1 MGAHQNERYAARAV
15 FALAGGGDVVEMDDV
30 IEARARSIRDQH
42 YGAHITYSPKIF
54 IPVTQLCRDV
64 CHYCTFAKRPSQ
76 LSSPYL
82 SVDEILDTVRQGA
95 GAGCREVLLTL
106 GEKPELRYRVAREW
120 LAAEGYTSTV
130 DYVAEIARR
139 VLNET
144 GLLPHINAG
153 TLTRSELRKLR
164 PVSASMGLM
173 LESGAARLCERGGPH
188 FGSPDKKPFRRWLTL
203 ARAGAL
209 RVPMTTGLLVG
220 IGETREERLRDLQA
234 IKRLHARYGHIQ
246 EVIIQNFCAK
256 AGTRMADAD
265 DASLSELIWTIAQAR
280 TILPKEMSIQA
291 PPNLSPGQ
299 LGQLIDAGI
308 NDWGGVSP
316 VTPDYV
322 NPEAPWPS
330 LSALRA
336 ATADRSKN
344 LMARL
349 TVYPQ
354 YLEESGWMA
363 KSVRRQALELADAEG
378 FVRDDAWRAGLSEL
392 PPARNATLGSG
403 RGGVAIRESLDA
415 CLREEPLEDSAMLA
429 LFTARGADVETVCEA
444 ADELRRR
451 QIGDTVTYV
460 INRNINYTNVCQ
472 YSCRFC
478 AFSKGGGEV
487 AAGRAAYDIDAGE
500 LHRRVKEA
508 AALGATEVCLQGG
521 IHPDYT
527 GQTYLDILRT
537 VKEAASA
544 IHVHAFSPLEI
555 DQGASTLNL
564 PLEQYLSMLK
574 DAGLDSLPGTA
585 AEVLDERVRD
595 ILCADKVSAERW
607 LEIMECA
614 HGLGLSSTATIMFGH
629 VDSPS
634 SWVNHWQRVIRLQ
647 ERTQGFTEVVPLPF
661 VSEGAPIYRRGESR
675 PGPTWRE
682 TRLMHAVL
690 RLTVGRVI
698 PNVQASW
705 VKLGRRGALEMLA
718 AGVND
723 LGGVLM
729 NESITRAA
737 GAAHGQMWI
746 PKDIEQAIV
755 DAGRSPVQRNTRYE
769 PVASQAAGQLCSDAI
784 KWVSHTPA
792 GRYANPKYRSAI

>member
-30 IEARARSIRDQH
+30 IESRARSIRDRH
-42 YGAHITYSPKIF
+42 YGSRMSYSPKVF

-64 CHYCTFAKRPSQ
+64 CHYCTFAKTPSQ
-76 LSSPYL
+76 LGSPYL
-82 SVDEILDTVRQGA
+82 RVDEILDTVRQGA

-120 LAAEGYTSTV
+120 LAAEGYASTV
-130 DYVAEIARR
+130 DYVADIARR

-153 TLTRSELRKLR
+153 TLTRSELRQLR
-164 PVSASMGLM
+164 QVSASMGLM

-220 IGETREERLRDLQA
+220 IGETREERLRDLRA

-280 TILPKEMSIQA
+280 TILPKEVSVQA
-291 PPNLSPGQ
+291 PPNLNPGQ

-336 ATADRSKN
+336 ATADRCKN
-344 LMARL
+344 LTARL
-349 TVYPQ
+349 TVYPL
-354 YLEESGWMA
+354 YLAEAGWLD

-378 FVRDDAWRAGLSEL
+378 FVRDDAWRAGVSEV
-392 PPARNATLGSG
+392 PPKRNAILGSG
-403 RGGVAIRESLDA
+403 RIDVAVRESLDA
-415 CLREEPLEDSAMLA
+415 CLRDEALEDDAMLA
-429 LFTARGADVETVCEA
+429 LFSARDADVDTVCEA

-451 QIGDTVTYV
+451 QVGDAVSYV

-487 AAGRAAYDIDAGE
+487 ASGRAAYDIDAEE
-500 LHRRVKEA
+500 LHRRVEEA

-521 IHPDYT
+521 IHPDYS

-537 VKEAASA
+537 VKEAAPA

-564 PLEQYLSMLK
+564 PLDQYLSMLK
-574 DAGLDSLPGTA
+574 EAGLDSLPGTA

-595 ILCADKVSAERW
+595 ILCPDKVSAERW

-647 ERTQGFTEVVPLPF
+647 ERTHGFTEVVPLPF
-661 VSEGAPIYRRGESR
+661 VSDGAPIYRRGEAR

-682 TRLMHAVL
+682 ARLMHAVL
-690 RLTVGRVI
+690 RLTLGRVI
-698 PNVQASW
+698 ANVQASW
-705 VKLGRRGALEMLA
+705 VKLGRQGALEILS
-718 AGVND
+718 AGAND
-723 LGGVLM
+723 LGGVLI

-737 GAAHGQMWI
+737 GAAHGQMWT
-746 PKDIEQAIV
+746 PTDIEQAIV
-755 DAGRSPVQRNTRYE
+755 DAGRAPMQRNTRYE
-769 PVASQAAGQLCSDAI
+769 RVVSKAAGQLRSDAI

-792 GRYANPKYRSAI
+792 GRYANPKYSSAV

>member
-30 IEARARSIRDQH
+30 IESRARSIRDRH
-42 YGAHITYSPKIF
+42 YGSRMTYSPKVF

-64 CHYCTFAKRPSQ
+64 CHYCTFAKTPSQ
-76 LSSPYL
+76 LGSPYL

-95 GAGCREVLLTL
+95 GAGCHEVLLTL
-106 GEKPELRYRVAREW
+106 GEKPELRYRAAREW
-120 LAAEGYTSTV
+120 LAAEGYASTV
-130 DYVAEIARR
+130 DYVADIARR
-139 VLNET
+139 VLSET

-153 TLTRSELRKLR
+153 TLTRSELRQLR

-173 LESGAARLCERGGPH
+173 LESGAARLSERGGPH

-280 TILPKEMSIQA
+280 TILPPEVSIQA

-330 LSALRA
+330 LSALRE
-336 ATADRSKN
+336 ATLDRCKN
-344 LMARL
+344 LTARL
-349 TVYPQ
+349 TVYPP
-354 YLEESGWMA
+354 YLAESGWLD

-378 FVRDDAWRAGLSEL
+378 FVRDDAWRAGVSEV
-392 PPARNATLGSG
+392 PPKRNALLGSG
-403 RGGVAIRESLDA
+403 RIDLAVRESLDA
-415 CLREEPLEDSAMLA
+415 CLREEPLEDGAMLA
-429 LFTARGADVETVCEA
+429 LFTARGADVEAVCEA

-451 QIGDTVTYV
+451 QVGDAVTYV

-487 AAGRAAYDIDAGE
+487 ASGRAAYDIDAAE
-500 LHRRVKEA
+500 LHRRVEEA
-508 AALGATEVCLQGG
+508 VALGATEVCLQGG

-527 GQTYLDILRT
+527 GQTYLDIVRT
-537 VKEAASA
+537 VKEAAPA

-564 PLEQYLSMLK
+564 GLDQYLSMLK
-574 DAGLDSLPGTA
+574 EAGLDSLPGTA

-595 ILCADKVSAERW
+595 ILCPDKVSAERW

-647 ERTQGFTEVVPLPF
+647 ERTHGFTEVVPLPF
-661 VSEGAPIYRRGESR
+661 VSEGAPIYRRGEAR

-682 TRLMHAVL
+682 ARLMHAVL
-690 RLTVGRVI
+690 RLTLGRVI

-705 VKLGRRGALEMLA
+705 VKLGRQGALEILS
-718 AGVND
+718 AGAND
-723 LGGVLM
+723 LGGVLI

-737 GAAHGQMWI
+737 GAAHGQMWT
-746 PKDIEQAIV
+746 PTAIEQAIAG
-755 DAGRSPVQRNTRYE
+755 AGRAPMQRNTRYE
-769 PVASQAAGQLCSDAI
+769 PTASQAAGQLCPDAI

-792 GRYANPKYRSAI
+792 GRYANPKYSSVV

>member
-1 MGAHQNERYAARAV
+1 MGAHQNERYAARALV
-15 FALAGGGDVVEMDDV
+15 ALADGGDVVEMDDV
-30 IEARARSIRDQH
+30 IEARARSIRDRH
-42 YGAHITYSPKIF
+42 YGSRITYSPKVF

-64 CHYCTFAKRPSQ
+64 CHYCTFAKTPSQ
-76 LSSPYL
+76 LGSPYL

-120 LAAEGYTSTV
+120 LAAEGYASTV
-130 DYVAEIARR
+130 DYVADIAGR
-139 VLNET
+139 VLSET

-153 TLTRSELRKLR
+153 TLTRSELRQLR

-220 IGETREERLRDLQA
+220 IGETREERLRDLRA

-280 TILPKEMSIQA
+280 TILPKEVSIQA

-354 YLEESGWMA
+354 YLAESGWMA

-392 PPARNATLGSG
+392 PPVRNATLGSE
-403 RGGVAIRESLDA
+403 RGDVAVRESLDA

-429 LFTARGADVETVCEA
+429 LLTARDTDVETVCEA

-451 QIGDTVTYV
+451 QVGDAVSYV
-460 INRNINYTNVCQ
+460 VNRNINYTNVCQ

-487 AAGRAAYDIDAGE
+487 AAGRAAYDIDAEE

-537 VKEAASA
+537 VKAAA
-544 IHVHAFSPLEI
+544 PDIHVHAFSPLEI

-564 PLEQYLSMLK
+564 PLNQYLSMLK

-595 ILCADKVSAERW
+595 ILCPDKVSAERW

-614 HGLGLSSTATIMFGH
+614 HGLGLPSTATIMFGH

-682 TRLMHAVL
+682 VRLMHAVL
-690 RLTVGRVI
+690 RLTLGRVI

-705 VKLGRRGALEMLA
+705 VKLGRQGAIEMLSTGA
-718 AGVND
+718 ND
-723 LGGVLM
+723 LGGVLI

-737 GAAHGQMWI
+737 GAAHGQMW
-746 PKDIEQAIV
+746 PPRDIEQAV
-755 DAGRSPVQRNTRYE
+755 VAAGRVPVQRNTRYE
-769 PVASQAAGQLCSDAI
+769 PAASQGADQLCSDAI

-792 GRYANPKYRSAI
+792 GRQANPKYRSAI

>member
-30 IEARARSIRDQH
+30 IESRARSIRDRH
-42 YGAHITYSPKIF
+42 YGSRMTYSPKVF

-64 CHYCTFAKRPSQ
+64 CHYCTFAKTPSQ
-76 LSSPYL
+76 LGSPYL

-95 GAGCREVLLTL
+95 KAGCREVLLTL

-120 LAAEGYTSTV
+120 LAAEGYSSTV
-130 DYVAEIARR
+130 DYVADIARR
-139 VLNET
+139 VLSET
-144 GLLPHINAG
+144 GLLPHVNAG
-153 TLTRSELRKLR
+153 TLTRSELRQLR

-220 IGETREERLRDLQA
+220 IGETREERLRDLRA

-280 TILPKEMSIQA
+280 TILPKEVSVQA

-336 ATADRSKN
+336 ATADRCKN
-344 LMARL
+344 LTARL
-349 TVYPQ
+349 TVYPL
-354 YLEESGWMA
+354 YLAEAGWLD

-378 FVRDDAWRAGLSEL
+378 FVRDDAWRAGVSEV
-392 PPARNATLGSG
+392 PPKRNAILGSG
-403 RGGVAIRESLDA
+403 RIDVAVRESLDA
-415 CLREEPLEDSAMLA
+415 CLRDEALEDDAMLA
-429 LFTARGADVETVCEA
+429 LFSARDADVDTVCEA

-451 QIGDTVTYV
+451 QVGDAVSYV

-487 AAGRAAYDIDAGE
+487 ASGRAAYDIDAEE
-500 LHRRVKEA
+500 LHRRVEEA
-508 AALGATEVCLQGG
+508 AALGANEVCLQGG

-537 VKEAASA
+537 VKEAAPA

-564 PLEQYLSMLK
+564 PLDQYLSMLK
-574 DAGLDSLPGTA
+574 EAGLDSLPGTA

-595 ILCADKVSAERW
+595 ILCPDKVSAERW

-614 HGLGLSSTATIMFGH
+614 HDLGLSSTATIMFGH

-647 ERTQGFTEVVPLPF
+647 ERTHGFTEVVPLPF
-661 VSEGAPIYRRGESR
+661 VSDGAPIYRRGEAR

-682 TRLMHAVL
+682 ARLMHAVL
-690 RLTVGRVI
+690 RLTLGRVI
-698 PNVQASW
+698 ANVQASW
-705 VKLGRRGALEMLA
+705 VKLGRQGALEILS
-718 AGVND
+718 AGAND
-723 LGGVLM
+723 LGGVLI

-737 GAAHGQMWI
+737 GAAHGQMWT
-746 PKDIEQAIV
+746 PTDIEQAIV
-755 DAGRSPVQRNTRYE
+755 DAGRAPMQRNTRYE
-769 PVASQAAGQLCSDAI
+769 RAVSKAAGQLRSDAI

-792 GRYANPKYRSAI
+792 GRYANPKYSSAV